1 MPEKTFRKQS
11 AVLAYRQSDKGLR
24 VALVTSM
31 GTRRWVLPKGNID
44 AGRTARDSAALEALE
59 EAGVEGTLGKRSIG
73 SYEYEKAE
81 LKGGDLCRVE
91 VFAMAVTRIKR
102 NWPEKGLRRRKWMT
116 LEEAAA
122 AVDEAGLKKLIA
134 RFGKKF
140 GQ

>member
-1 MPEKTFRKQS
+1 MPEKTFRKQC

-24 VALVTSM
+24 VVLVTSL
-31 GTRRWVLPKGNID
+31 GTRRWVLPKGNIV
-44 AGRTARDSAALEALE
+44 AGLSARDSAAQEAFE
-59 EAGVEGTLGKRSIG
+59 EAGVEGSPGKRSIG
-73 SYEYEKAE
+73 SYDYEKTQ
-81 LKGGDLCRVE
+81 LKGGDRCRVA
-91 VFAMAVTRIKR
+91 VFPMAVTRIKR

-116 LEEAAA
+116 LENAAA